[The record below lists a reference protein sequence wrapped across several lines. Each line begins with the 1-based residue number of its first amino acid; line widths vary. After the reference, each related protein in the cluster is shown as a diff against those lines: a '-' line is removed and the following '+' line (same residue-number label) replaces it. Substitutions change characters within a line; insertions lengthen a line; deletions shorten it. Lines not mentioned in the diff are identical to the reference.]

1 MTFLREGD
9 VNDLRPAKTASGL
22 EDEAQIIAMCR
33 ALNKCAVLESQLLR
47 ACSYIDAGFESL
59 NWDFDVEAVRRQQT
73 RRRLENA
80 K

>member
-1 MTFLREGD
+1 M
-9 VNDLRPAKTASGL
+9 NDLRPAKTASGL

-33 ALNKCAVLESQLLR
+33 ALNECAVLESHLLR
-47 ACSYIDAGFESL
+47 ACSYSDAGFVHVDWTL
-59 NWDFDVEAVRRQQT
+59 DAEAVRRQQI